1 MKRLLVMC
9 AASVLVSAARVR
21 SSSGAP
27 AGARAVLVASGGP
40 PRLRGGSAA
49 DAMVCREDITTP
61 DQCVGHAD
69 AAMAAGDFEDAVD
82 FLHAALEEMRDEL
95 GDDAQER
102 APVLVK
108 YAKALMQMEA
118 QNMAEAARS
127 EQDAGADES
136 SQDGDS
142 SGPEDATHAAWR
154 SLEEAK
160 RIIQLSAGRETKDLA
175 DVFELQAG
183 LALDGALKCPEL
195 EGKPQDERRKIAR
208 IHLQTCLRI
217 RGQLFE
223 GMCDSM
229 LPTFC
234 DGLRCGSVCPRLR
247 HRDLLLVPTPCES
260 ADDDDAVQRV
270 KAQLVDCDG

>member
-1 MKRLLVMC
+1 MKRFMVLC

-21 SSSGAP
+21 SSSGVA
-27 AGARAVLVASGGP
+27 AGVRSLLAAAGGP
-40 PRLRGGSAA
+40 LGLRGGSAA

-102 APVLVK
+102 APVLIK

-118 QNMAEAARS
+118 QNVAEAARS

-136 SQDGDS
+136 SQDDDS
-142 SGPEDATHAAWR
+142 SGPEDAAHAAWR

-175 DVFELQAG
+175 NAFELQAG
-183 LALDGALKCPEL
+183 FALNGALRCPDL
-195 EGKPQDERRKIAR
+195 EGKTQDERRKMAR

-217 RGQLFE
+217 RRQLFK
-223 GMCDSM
+223 GRCNSM
-229 LPTFC
+229 PAPW
-234 DGLRCGSVCPRLR
+234 R
-247 HRDLLLVPTPCES
+247 S
-260 ADDDDAVQRV
+260 AACTDAV
-270 KAQLVDCDG
+270 